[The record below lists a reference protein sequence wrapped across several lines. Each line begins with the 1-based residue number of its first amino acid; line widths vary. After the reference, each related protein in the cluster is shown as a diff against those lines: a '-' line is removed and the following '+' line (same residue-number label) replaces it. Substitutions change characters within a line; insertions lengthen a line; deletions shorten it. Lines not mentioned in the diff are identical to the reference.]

1 SSAASFAAQPDRGG
15 FSMMNGFGMSF
26 GLLWWIIPIVA
37 LVIGAPLLRR
47 LVGHRDDD
55 RRIEQDQ
62 PTPADSITD
71 ATIYRLAK
79 LLKGRLTVSDVVV
92 ETGMGSTDAEKL
104 LQAMTD
110 GWRVRMEVSPDG
122 MVVYEFAELRT
133 ASPSG

>member
-1 SSAASFAAQPDRGG
+1 
-15 FSMMNGFGMSF
+15 MMNGFGMSF
-26 GLLWWIIPIVA
+26 GLLWWIVPIVA

-55 RRIEQDQ
+55 WRIEQDQ
-62 PTPADSITD
+62 PTVPDSAAD

-79 LLKGRLTVSDVVV
+79 RLKGRLTASDVVI

-122 MVVYEFAELRT
+122 MVVYEFVELRT

>member
-1 SSAASFAAQPDRGG
+1 
-15 FSMMNGFGMSF
+15 MMNGFGMSF
-26 GLLWWIIPIVA
+26 GVLWWIVPIVA
-37 LVIGAPLLRR
+37 LVIGVPLVRR

-55 RRIEQDQ
+55 RLTEQDQ
-62 PTPADSITD
+62 PTMPGSAAD

-79 LLKGRLTVSDVVV
+79 RLKGRLTVSDVVI
-92 ETGMGSTDAEKL
+92 ESGMGSTDAEKL

-122 MVVYEFAELRT
+122 MVVYEFVELRT